1 MLFFP
6 ISAHQHSD
14 LTNSKT
20 EGFFFMTNVLSTH
33 TLCYLEKC
41 SLCPISPL
49 QVVGFEKF
57 QDKRDHFF
65 KMSILVPTS
74 LCYLEKYNFSP
85 YLLSKQSDLKNSKT
99 KGVFFMTNV
108 LSTHTLCYLEK
119 CSLCPISPLQV
130 VGFEKF
136 QDKRDHFFKMSI
148 LVPTSLCYLEKYN
161 FSPYLLSKQS
171 DLKNSKTKGVF
182 FMTNVLSTH
191 TLCFLEKCCCE
202 GTDYWNGGICINV
215 L

>member
-1 MLFFP
+1 MLLFP

-74 LCYLEKYNFSP
+74 LCYLEKCCFSHIYSP
-85 YLLSKQSDLKNSKT
+85 TFRFDKFQDRR
-99 KGVFFMTNV
+99 VFFMTNV

-148 LVPTSLCYLEKYN
+148 LVPTSLCYLEKCC
-161 FSPYLLSKQS
+161 FFPYLL
-171 DLKNSKTKGVF
+171 
-182 FMTNVLSTH
+182 TN
-191 TLCFLEKCCCE
+191 
-202 GTDYWNGGICINV
+202 IQI
-215 L
+215 

>member
-1 MLFFP
+1 MFLSTHTLCHLEKCSLCPISPLQVVGFEKFQDKRDHFFKMSILVPTSLCYLEKCCFFP
-6 ISAHQHSD
+6 ISTHQHSD

-74 LCYLEKYNFSP
+74 LCYLEKCCFFPISAH
-85 YLLSKQSDLKNSKT
+85 QHSDLTNSKT
-99 KGVFFMTNV
+99 EGFF
-108 LSTHTLCYLEK
+108 S
-119 CSLCPISPLQV
+119 
-130 VGFEKF
+130 
-136 QDKRDHFFKMSI
+136 
-148 LVPTSLCYLEKYN
+148 
-161 FSPYLLSKQS
+161 
-171 DLKNSKTKGVF
+171 
-182 FMTNVLSTH
+182 
-191 TLCFLEKCCCE
+191 
-202 GTDYWNGGICINV
+202 
-215 L
+215 